1 MAIEIEGI
9 DEFVKEMTEIVSREY
24 PKKVKKMMQK
34 SGNKL
39 RKKVVS
45 KARTKVKKKTGNY
58 IKGFKRGKVYKYN
71 GNEDAV
77 RVYNS
82 APHAHLI
89 EYGHRLVTRKP
100 VLKEIGFV
108 KGYHVLDGI
117 KEDFEEEF
125 NKDIEDMLDNL
136 KVEK

>member
-1 MAIEIEGI
+1 MSVEIEGV
-9 DEFVKEMTEIVSREY
+9 DEFVKEMVEIASKEY
-24 PKKVKKMMQK
+24 PKQVKKMLQK

-39 RKKVVS
+39 RKIVVA
-45 KARTKVKKKTGNY
+45 KAKSKVKKKTGNY
-58 IKGFKRGKVYKYN
+58 LKGFKRGKVYKYA
-71 GNEDAV
+71 GDEDAV

-89 EYGHRLVTRKP
+89 EYGHRKITKKIK
-100 VLKEIGFV
+100 KEIGFV

-117 KEDFEEEF
+117 KEEFDEEF
-125 NKDIEDMLDNL
+125 QKDIEEMLDNL

>member
-1 MAIEIEGI
+1 M
-9 DEFVKEMTEIVSREY
+9 
-24 PKKVKKMMQK
+24 PKIYRLLKH
-34 SGNKL
+34 
-39 RKKVVS
+39 
-45 KARTKVKKKTGNY
+45 
-58 IKGFKRGKVYKYN
+58 
-71 GNEDAV
+71 
-77 RVYNS
+77 NS

-100 VLKEIGFV
+100 GLKEIGFV

>member
-1 MAIEIEGI
+1 MSVEIEGV
-9 DEFVKEMTEIVSREY
+9 DEFVKEMVEIASKEY
-24 PKKVKKMMQK
+24 PKQVKKMLQK

-39 RKKVVS
+39 RKIVVA
-45 KARTKVKKKTGNY
+45 KAKSKVKKKTGNY
-58 IKGFKRGKVYKYN
+58 LKGFKRGKVYKYA
-71 GNEDAV
+71 GDEDAV

-89 EYGHRLVTRKP
+89 EYGHRKITKKTK
-100 VLKEIGFV
+100 KEIGFV

-117 KEDFEEEF
+117 KEEFDEEF
-125 NKDIEDMLDNL
+125 QKDIEEMLDNL

>member
-1 MAIEIEGI
+1 MSVEIEGV
-9 DEFVKEMTEIVSREY
+9 DEFVKEMVEIASKEY
-24 PKKVKKMMQK
+24 PKQVKKMLQK

-39 RKKVVS
+39 RKIVVA
-45 KARTKVKKKTGNY
+45 KAKSKVKKKTGNY
-58 IKGFKRGKVYKYN
+58 LKGFKRGKVYKYA
-71 GNEDAV
+71 GDEDAV

-89 EYGHRLVTRKP
+89 EYGHRKITKKTK
-100 VLKEIGFV
+100 KEIGFV

-117 KEDFEEEF
+117 KEEFDEEF
-125 NKDIEDMLDNL
+125 QKDIEEMIDNL

>member
-1 MAIEIEGI
+1 MEGV
-9 DEFVKEMTEIVSREY
+9 DEFLKEMTEIASKNY
-24 PKKVKKMMQK
+24 PKQVKKMLQK

-39 RKKVVS
+39 RKKIVE

-89 EYGHRLVTRKP
+89 EYGHRMVTKSG
-100 VLKEIGFV
+100 KEVGFV

-117 KEDFEEEF
+117 KEEFSEEF
-125 NKDIEDMLDNL
+125 AKDIDEMLDNL
-136 KVEK
+136 KVE

>member
-1 MAIEIEGI
+1 MEGV
-9 DEFVKEMTEIVSREY
+9 DEFLKEMTEIASKNY
-24 PKKVKKMMQK
+24 PKQVKRMLQK

-39 RKKVVS
+39 RRKVVI
-45 KARTKVKKKTGNY
+45 KAKGMVKTKTGNY
-58 IKGFKRGKVYKYN
+58 IKGFKRGKVYKYA
-71 GNEDAV
+71 GDEDAV
-77 RVYNS
+77 RVYNA

-89 EYGHRLVTRKP
+89 EYGHRMVTKSG
-100 VLKEIGFV
+100 KEVGFV